1 MSAFERASDLAESQH
16 RSIAVSLRKFA
27 LFSAVL
33 AVAGAASCLYAQG
46 GDPKDVLL
54 KKLNDQF
61 VLTSMTADGTDVVKA
76 GSTVTLHISGLQMC
90 SVQAKIPMPNTYK
103 DGRLSQGKFAWGM
116 AMGLA
121 QPSLPTVNVP
131 LRSFVADEKFWVTA
145 VGVEKGVVV
154 FKFYSD
160 VYGDD
165 RYYAQLAF
173 PFDKKGEIPVDDLL
187 KAIAEVVTAE
197 PPNAEPATAGAS
209 TASEQSSPAAVSAP
223 VTPPPAASMPDI
235 APPPPP
241 ADTPPPTI
249 ALGQTMDQVTTAFGQ
264 PLKLAKMGTKVIF
277 YYKDMK
283 VTFTDGK
290 VSDVE

>member
-1 MSAFERASDLAESQH
+1 
-16 RSIAVSLRKFA
+16 VSLRKFL

-33 AVAGAASCLYAQG
+33 VLVGIASCLHAQA

-54 KKLNDQF
+54 RKLNEQF
-61 VLTSMTADGTDVVKA
+61 VLTTMTADGTDVVKA
-76 GSTVTLHISGLQMC
+76 GSTVTLHINGLQMC

-121 QPSLPTVNVP
+121 QPNLPTVNVP

-145 VGVEKGVVV
+145 FGVEKGAVV
-154 FKFYSD
+154 FKFFSD

-173 PFDKKGEIPVDDLL
+173 PFDKKGEVPVDDLL
-187 KAIAEVVTAE
+187 KTIAEVITAE
-197 PPNAEPATAGAS
+197 PAAAGTS
-209 TASEQSSPAAVSAP
+209 TSPEQSSPAQAP
-223 VTPPPAASMPDI
+223 VPAAPPPAAARPDI

-241 ADTPPPTI
+241 PDTPPPTI

-264 PLKLAKMGTKVIF
+264 PLKVAKVGAKVIF

>member
-1 MSAFERASDLAESQH
+1 MNKQ
-16 RSIAVSLRKFA
+16 RSIAVSSRKFTI
-27 LFSAVL
+27 FSAFL
-33 AVAGAASCLYAQG
+33 AIAGAASCLYAQA

-76 GSTVTLHISGLQMC
+76 GSTVTLHVNGLLMC
-90 SVQAKIPMPNTYK
+90 SVQAKISMLNTYK
-103 DGRLSQGKFAWGM
+103 DGKLSQGKFAWGM

-145 VGVEKGVVV
+145 VEVEKGVVV

-160 VYGDD
+160 VYGSD

-173 PFDKKGEIPVDDLL
+173 PFDKKAEIPADDLL
-187 KAIAEVVTAE
+187 KTIAEVVTAE
-197 PPNAEPATAGAS
+197 PPNAEPAASDAS
-209 TASEQSSPAAVSAP
+209 TGKGQTSSAQVPASAAPS
-223 VTPPPAASMPDI
+223 PAASMPDI

-241 ADTPPPTI
+241 PDTPPPTI
-249 ALGQTMDQVTTAFGQ
+249 ALGQTMDQVTTSFGQ
-264 PLKLAKMGTKVIF
+264 PLKLAKMGAKVIF

>member
-1 MSAFERASDLAESQH
+1 VKQTALN
-16 RSIAVSLRKFA
+16 VSLRKIA
-27 LFSAVL
+27 LFATFLVL
-33 AVAGAASCLYAQG
+33 ARAASCLYAQS

-61 VLTSMTADGTDVVKA
+61 VLTTMTADGMDVVKA
-76 GSTVTLHISGLQMC
+76 GSTVTLHVNGLQMC

-103 DGRLSQGKFAWGM
+103 DGKLSQGKFAWGM

-121 QPSLPTVNVP
+121 QPSLPTANVP

-165 RYYAQLAF
+165 RYYAQLAI
-173 PFDKKGEIPVDDLL
+173 PFDKKADIPVDELL
-187 KAIAEVVTAE
+187 KTIAEVITPE
-197 PPNAEPATAGAS
+197 PQNAVPGATGAS
-209 TASEQSSPAAVSAP
+209 TGQQQNSSAQVPAP
-223 VTPPPAASMPDI
+223 VAPPPAAPMPDI

-241 ADTPPPTI
+241 ADTPPATI
-249 ALGQTMDQVTTAFGQ
+249 ALGQSMDQVTKSFGQ
-264 PLKLAKMGTKVIF
+264 PLKLAKVGAKVIF